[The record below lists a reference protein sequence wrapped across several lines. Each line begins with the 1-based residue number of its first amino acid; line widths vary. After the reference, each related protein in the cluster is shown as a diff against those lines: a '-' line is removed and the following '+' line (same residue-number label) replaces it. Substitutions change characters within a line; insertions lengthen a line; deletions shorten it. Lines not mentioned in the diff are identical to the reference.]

1 MSIIAIRVALVLL
14 ALSVLLTV
22 YALWIREWL
31 KAKPWAAPFFAWI
44 EPIEIALYQKSEVI
58 LFARLKVLGG
68 LLLAMLTNI
77 GTIDLTPLMP
87 FVPEKWQPYV
97 HAVFN
102 LMPLILSAVGWFDE
116 QLRKKTTKPIELVA
130 VPAASVTPEVAV
142 AIAQAD
148 EAKEQAVAT
157 VKAAS

>member
-1 MSIIAIRVALVLL
+1 MLATFCIILLVLAVLL
-14 ALSVLLTV
+14 AV
-22 YALWIREWL
+22 YALWGREWL
-31 KAKPWAAPFFAWI
+31 KSKPWAAPFFAWI
-44 EPIEIALYQKSEVI
+44 EPIEIALFQKSETI
-58 LFARLKVLGG
+58 LFARLKIVTGAL
-68 LLLAMLTNI
+68 LTLLANL
-77 GTIDLTPLMP
+77 GTVDLTPLMP

-97 HAVFN
+97 HAAFN
-102 LMPLILSAVGWFDE
+102 FLPLIISAVGWMDE

-130 VPAASVTPEVAV
+130 VPAAAVTSEVAV